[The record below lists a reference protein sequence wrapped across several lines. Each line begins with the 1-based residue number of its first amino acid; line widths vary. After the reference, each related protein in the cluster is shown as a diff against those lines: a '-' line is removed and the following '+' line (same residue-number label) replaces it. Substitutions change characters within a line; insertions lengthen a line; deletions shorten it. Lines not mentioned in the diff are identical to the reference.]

1 MRSPGELPSLRA
13 SIRLG
18 DKGDNVSTCF
28 YDVKFYPYV
37 LPGEDLLFAVTGDK
51 HTIICRPVLEKDN
64 AIEILR
70 WFVDEETNEDGEP
83 NASLNSLE
91 WTQDF
96 ETGEP
101 LVCVT
106 GSNPKIKLLNV
117 CTGALVKTLT
127 GHGSWVIPDLPNE
140 DTGTDNMTIIHYPHF
155 STSEIHRD
163 YRPPKTSS
171 SPPTRSAFGARFQ
184 RLLQFEAPLTNLF
197 YMRFGLFHAPEKHP
211 ILVMGNE
218 RSKLF
223 FWDLQ
228 ALEEGFE
235 ASDPQQHGRGGEG
248 VLREESIASN
258 VSGVSSNV
266 GSVGVSS
273 ATSTGSGGE
282 RKWNIGDPF
291 RGIVAHKSITV
302 GKVTFA
308 TRALGWSGGG
318 ECSREV
324 SSWTVMDPANPT
336 PSKKVNHQK
345 AGGVSSKSASSS
357 KQADDPKV
365 AEKRKGATL
374 TQSSSL
380 LRKKMKS
387 SDSEIASPFLRLA
400 QEIRDMIYS
409 YVADWNEINAG
420 MKEFLNV
427 RLEAGREEFLN
438 FDANVLKSYHDKLPT
453 RTTPTIPLLCRQITF
468 EALDVL
474 RKKPLI
480 LSQAPLYYPRDTCC
494 ANYKCSYGLE
504 NFMTETTFQNVKTL
518 VISLNNTSIFNRLR
532 DWVALLSEY
541 NAFARNKARGC
552 FTIRLRVEKNCNVQ
566 TLKHFRA
573 VIQAS
578 GARREDQYW
587 EPFVD
592 RSTIRLLT
600 VQ

>member
-1 MRSPGELPSLRA
+1 MSFTA
-13 SIRLG
+13 
-18 DKGDNVSTCF
+18 
-28 YDVKFYPYV
+28 
-37 LPGEDLLFAVTGDK
+37 
-51 HTIICRPVLEKDN
+51 
-64 AIEILR
+64 
-70 WFVDEETNEDGEP
+70 
-83 NASLNSLE
+83 
-91 WTQDF
+91 
-96 ETGEP
+96 
-101 LVCVT
+101 
-106 GSNPKIKLLNV
+106 
-117 CTGALVKTLT
+117 
-127 GHGSWVIPDLPNE
+127 
-140 DTGTDNMTIIHYPHF
+140 HF
-155 STSEIHRD
+155 
-163 YRPPKTSS
+163 
-171 SPPTRSAFGARFQ
+171 
-184 RLLQFEAPLTNLF
+184 
-197 YMRFGLFHAPEKHP
+197 
-211 ILVMGNE
+211 
-218 RSKLF
+218 
-223 FWDLQ
+223 
-228 ALEEGFE
+228 
-235 ASDPQQHGRGGEG
+235 
-248 VLREESIASN
+248 
-258 VSGVSSNV
+258 
-266 GSVGVSS
+266 
-273 ATSTGSGGE
+273 
-282 RKWNIGDPF
+282 
-291 RGIVAHKSITV
+291 
-302 GKVTFA
+302 
-308 TRALGWSGGG
+308 
-318 ECSREV
+318 
-324 SSWTVMDPANPT
+324 MDPANPT

-578 GARREDQYW
+578 GARVMDAPSILCDESVPEDIKVALQSWTQIRKLGNELDSSDEERMMTMMRRMMNREDQYW

>member
-1 MRSPGELPSLRA
+1 MPSPAELPNLRA

-18 DKGDNVSTCF
+18 DKGDNVGTCF
-28 YDVKFYPYV
+28 YDVKFYPYA
-37 LPGEDLLFAVTGDK
+37 LPGKDLLFAVTGDK
-51 HTIICRPVLEKDN
+51 HTIVCRPVLEKDN
-64 AIEILR
+64 AIEVLR

-117 CTGALVKTLT
+117 RTGALVKTLT
-127 GHGSWVIPDLPNE
+127 GHGSLVNDLAVSPLTPHILASCSEDYTVRIWCLDPKYEKQPCALMCAGGLGEGHKEAVLTIAWHRTGRYLLSGGMDTVVNMWVIPDLPNE

-155 STSEIHRD
+155 STTEIHRD
-163 YRPPKTSS
+163 YVDCVRFYNDLIISRSAKENKILLWRIDGFNSSHPPPPSASAPPKTSS

-211 ILVMGNE
+211 VLVMGNE

-228 ALEEGFE
+228 ALEEGVE
-235 ASDPQQHGRGGEG
+235 SGDPTLGRGGRGGYRGRGKGAVGSGRQG

-308 TRALGWSGGG
+308 TRAIAWSGGG
-318 ECSREV
+318 EWC
-324 SSWTVMDPANPT
+324 
-336 PSKKVNHQK
+336 
-345 AGGVSSKSASSS
+345 
-357 KQADDPKV
+357 V
-365 AEKRKGATL
+365 AVG
-374 TQSSSL
+374 
-380 LRKKMKS
+380 
-387 SDSEIASPFLRLA
+387 DNG
-400 QEIRDMIYS
+400 MIC
-409 YVADWNEINAG
+409 
-420 MKEFLNV
+420 L
-427 RLEAGREEFLN
+427 
-438 FDANVLKSYHDKLPT
+438 
-453 RTTPTIPLLCRQITF
+453 
-468 EALDVL
+468 
-474 RKKPLI
+474 
-480 LSQAPLYYPRDTCC
+480 
-494 ANYKCSYGLE
+494 
-504 NFMTETTFQNVKTL
+504 
-518 VISLNNTSIFNRLR
+518 
-532 DWVALLSEY
+532 
-541 NAFARNKARGC
+541 
-552 FTIRLRVEKNCNVQ
+552 
-566 TLKHFRA
+566 FR
-573 VIQAS
+573 
-578 GARREDQYW
+578 RW
-587 EPFVD
+587 E
-592 RSTIRLLT
+592 
-600 VQ
+600 